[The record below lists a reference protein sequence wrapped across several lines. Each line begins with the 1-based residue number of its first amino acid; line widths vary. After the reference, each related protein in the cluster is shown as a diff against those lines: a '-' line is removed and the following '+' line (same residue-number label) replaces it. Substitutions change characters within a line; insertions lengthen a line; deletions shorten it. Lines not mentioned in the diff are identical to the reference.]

1 MRDMVS
7 RPSAPDLPTVH
18 RTEVDG
24 VPVFW
29 HTQPGRLNASLIFGV
44 GIAHE
49 TFLETGITH
58 LVEHLAM
65 RPLRTSRYENN
76 ATTAMLHTSFDV
88 TSSPETVVDHL
99 RRICES
105 LSDLDTGPL
114 DLERGVLVA
123 EERTSEG
130 PGVTAWLPASIWFG
144 NQAYGLAGNIQ
155 VATVRASA
163 DDVHA
168 WRADWFHRGNAALVL
183 SGPPPE
189 GLRLP
194 LPDGPPRRPPAPLPF
209 ELATPAQT
217 TVPNGVVGCAL
228 VDWTAEMACAVGTL
242 MSRLT
247 DRLRHLEGL
256 VYDIGF
262 DHQMIDERRA
272 VLGFGTDMP
281 DKHARRV
288 LEAVRDELTALGAAG
303 PTDEELTAD
312 RDSLVEQLAERE
324 FAEYRAFDDAMS
336 ELTGWSSAAAHQK
349 QVLAGVEADG
359 VAAAAREL
367 AAKLV
372 LCAPQGR
379 VPADLPEL
387 PGSPLPP
394 VRGRELKRALVGSTA
409 PRGFRLVVSEEGL
422 TSYYG
427 SSSVP
432 VAVVRFDDI
441 AGVGVEHTDGQLPIL
456 HLFGVHGGMI
466 TVRPGDWR
474 SGRNLVR
481 DLLARF
487 PDEVCFDAP
496 DAMRLFEQ
504 S

>member
-1 MRDMVS
+1 
-7 RPSAPDLPTVH
+7 VH

-29 HTQPGRLNASLIFGV
+29 HTQPGRLTASLIFGV

-76 ATTAMLHTSFDV
+76 ATTEMLHTSFDV
-88 TSSPETVVDHL
+88 SSSPETVVDHL
-99 RRICES
+99 HRICRS
-105 LSDLDTGPL
+105 LSALDTGPL
-114 DLERGVLVA
+114 ELERGVLVA
-123 EERTSEG
+123 EERGSEG

-163 DDVHA
+163 EDVRA
-168 WRADWFHRGNAALVL
+168 WCARWFHRGNAALVL

-194 LPDGPPRRPPAPLPF
+194 LPGGPRRHPPAVQPF
-209 ELATPAQT
+209 ALTTPAHT
-217 TVPNGVVGCAL
+217 TVPNGVIGCAL
-228 VDWTAEMACAVGTL
+228 VDWTAEMACAAGTL

-262 DHQMIDERRA
+262 DHQLIDGRRA
-272 VLGFGTDMP
+272 VLGFGTDVP

-288 LEAVRDELTALGAAG
+288 LDAIRGELAALGESG
-303 PTDEELTAD
+303 PTAEELAAD
-312 RDSLVEQLAERE
+312 RDSLVEQLTERE
-324 FAEYRAFDDAMS
+324 FAEYRAFDEAMS
-336 ELTGWSSAAAHQK
+336 ELTGWASAAAHQK
-349 QVLAGVEADG
+349 QVLAGVEAG
-359 VAAAAREL
+359 AVAAAAREL
-367 AAKLV
+367 AANLV

-379 VPADLPEL
+379 SPADLREL
-387 PGSPLPP
+387 PGSPLAP
-394 VRGRELKRALVGSTA
+394 VPGRELKRALVGSTA
-409 PRGFRLVVSEEGL
+409 PRGFRLVFGDEGL

-427 SSSVP
+427 SSPVP

-441 AGVGVEHTDGQLPIL
+441 AGVGVEHTDGRLPIL
-456 HLFGVHGGMI
+456 HLFGLHGGMI

-474 SGRNLVR
+474 GGRNLVR
-481 DLLARF
+481 EVRARF
-487 PDEVCFDAP
+487 GDDVCFDAP

>member
-1 MRDMVS
+1 MVV
-7 RPSAPDLPTVH
+7 RPSTPDLPTVH

-49 TFLETGITH
+49 TFLRTGITH

-65 RPLRTSRYENN
+65 RPLRTGRYENN
-76 ATTAMLHTSFDV
+76 AATEMLHTSFDV
-88 TSSPETVVDHL
+88 TGSPEIVVDHL

-105 LSDLDTGPL
+105 LSHLDTGPL

-155 VATVRASA
+155 VATVHASA

-168 WRADWFHRGNAALVL
+168 WRAEWFHRGNAALVL

-189 GLRLP
+189 GLHLP
-194 LPDGPPRRPPAPLPF
+194 LPEGPRRRPPSPNPF
-209 ELATPAQT
+209 GLATPAQT
-217 TVPNGVVGCAL
+217 TVPNGVIGCAF
-228 VDWTAEMACAVGTL
+228 VDWTAEMACAAGTL
-242 MSRLT
+242 LSRLT

-256 VYDIGF
+256 VRDIGF

-272 VLGFGTDMP
+272 VLGFGTDVP

-288 LEAVRDELTALGAAG
+288 LEAIRDELAALGATG
-303 PTDEELTAD
+303 PTDQELKAD
-312 RDSLVEQLAERE
+312 RESLAEQLNERE
-324 FAEYRAFDDAMS
+324 FAAYRAFDDAMS
-336 ELTGWSSAAAHQK
+336 ELTGWSSAAAQQK
-349 QVLAGVEADG
+349 QVLAGVDADA

-387 PGSPLPP
+387 PGSPLAP
-394 VRGRELKRALVGSTA
+394 VPGRELKRALVGSTA
-409 PRGFRLVVSEEGL
+409 PRGFRLVVGEEGL

-432 VAVVRFDDI
+432 VAVVRFDDV

-456 HLFGVHGGMI
+456 HLFGLHGGMI
-466 TVRPGDWR
+466 TIRPGDWR
-474 SGRNLVR
+474 GGRNVVR
-481 DLLARF
+481 ELRARF
-487 PDEVCFDAP
+487 AGDVCFDAP